1 MPPEPT
7 TPLAAGVA
15 SHAHGAGIGVHQA
28 SQLDRALGVCSAGA
42 GQCSGQCDEGTFHV
56 EESFIVGEWKRVAS
70 AVTGADDEPI
80 ARAGLR
86 GKPGTV
92 AFSHQGRAGVGTS
105 LRPACKA
112 VLTG

>member
-1 MPPEPT
+1 M
-7 TPLAAGVA
+7 
-15 SHAHGAGIGVHQA
+15 
-28 SQLDRALGVCSAGA
+28 
-42 GQCSGQCDEGTFHV
+42 
-56 EESFIVGEWKRVAS
+56 AS

-92 AFSHQGRAGVGTS
+92 AFSHQGRVGVGMS
-105 LRPACKA
+105 LRPVCKA